1 MSERLD
7 AHKHKT
13 MATLRKDGSPRISG
27 TEVEFSDGELWLGSM
42 PNALKAKDLLRDP
55 RFAIH
60 NGSDDPPSRA
70 WRREAR
76 RRAEEVPTHDRDRH
90 RFRLDIR
97 EVVGGRAQRGADAPD
112 HRRLD
117 PRRRPQEDQ
126 AQVSDRLKRV
136 VDALDVQPGQRVLEI
151 GCGHGV
157 AATLRD
163 RARRAADRD
172 RPQREDDRSGH
183 APEP

>member
-1 MSERLD
+1 MASWREIETSEPAFAAGVKALFD

-60 NGSDDPPSRA
+60 NGYSDTSPEGMEDA
-70 WRREAR
+70 KLAG
-76 RRAEEVPTHDRDRH
+76 RAEAVPHPEHH

-97 EVVGGRAQRGADAPD
+97 EASVVRVNEEQTHLIIDVWTAQGG
-112 HRRLD
+112 
-117 PRRRPQEDQ
+117 
-126 AQVSDRLKRV
+126 LKQIKRK
-136 VDALDVQPGQRVLEI
+136 
-151 GCGHGV
+151 
-157 AATLRD
+157 
-163 RARRAADRD
+163 
-172 RPQREDDRSGH
+172 
-183 APEP
+183 